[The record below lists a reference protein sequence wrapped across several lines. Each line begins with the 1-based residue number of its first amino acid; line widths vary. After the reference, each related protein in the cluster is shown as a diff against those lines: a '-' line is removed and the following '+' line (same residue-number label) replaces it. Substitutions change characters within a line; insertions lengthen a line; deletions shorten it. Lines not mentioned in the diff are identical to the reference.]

1 MTANFMKASQLF
13 APILKE
19 NPSEASIVSHQLML
33 RCAMIRQI
41 AAGIYAWL
49 PLGLRVLQ
57 KIENIVRKNHN
68 NAGAQ
73 EVLLPCIQPVE
84 FWRESGRYQSE
95 QGDLSEQMLIMKDR
109 HEVEMV
115 FAPTAE
121 EVICFLFRNNVQS
134 YKHLPLNLYQIHWK
148 FRDEIRPRF
157 GVMRGREFLMK
168 DAYSFHLDEES
179 ARKEYVNMM
188 RCYLNIF
195 KDCGLKAVPVLA
207 GTGSIGGDLSHE
219 FHVLANTGESNIFYE
234 KRLEEYLS
242 SNEEISLE
250 SLNKY
255 YAMEEEKHNP
265 AACKIKEE
273 DLLERRGIEVGHVFY
288 LGDKYSKILGLKV
301 QDKAGQLITPVMG
314 TYGIGVSRL
323 VGAIIEAHHD
333 EKGIIWPESVAP
345 FKVAVINL
353 KPSNPELEYICNE
366 IIAKL
371 RALKIEI
378 LYEDTSD
385 SVGQK
390 FAKMD
395 LLGIPY
401 HIAIGPKAL
410 ERLGRV
416 EFKKRREQN
425 FVETSMDAVLNVLI
439 NEHMG

>member
-33 RCAMIRQI
+33 RCGMIRQI
-41 AAGIYAWL
+41 SAGIYAWL

-68 NAGAQ
+68 IAGAQ
-73 EVLLPCIQPVE
+73 EVLLPCIQPVDY
-84 FWRESGRYQSE
+84 WRESGRYQSK
-95 QGDLSEQMLIMKDR
+95 QGDLSEQMLVMKDR
-109 HEVEMV
+109 HGVEMV

-121 EVICFLFRNNVQS
+121 EVICTLFRNNVQS

-179 ARKEYVNMM
+179 ARQEYVKMM

-195 KDCGLKAVPVLA
+195 YDCGLKAVPVLA

-219 FHVLANTGESNIFYE
+219 FHVLADTGESKIFYE
-234 KRLEEYLS
+234 RKLEEYLS
-242 SNEEISLE
+242 GSQEISLE
-250 SLNKY
+250 NLNKY
-255 YAMEEEKHNP
+255 YAMEEEKHDSST
-265 AACKIKEE
+265 CKIKAE

-301 QDKAGQLITPVMG
+301 QDKTGALITPVMG

-323 VGAIIEAHHD
+323 VAAIIEASHD

-345 FKVAVINL
+345 FRVALINL
-353 KPSNPELEYICNE
+353 KPGNSELDTICND

-371 RALKIEI
+371 KALKVEVI
-378 LYEDTSD
+378 YEDTSD
-385 SVGQK
+385 SVSQK

-401 HIAIGPKAL
+401 HIAVGPKML
-410 ERLGRV
+410 EHKGMV
-416 EFKKRREQN
+416 EFKRRKDQGFTEM
-425 FVETSMDAVLNVLI
+425 SLDAILNIVKLS
-439 NEHMG
+439 E